1 MNGNKRKIINIGWGS
16 ERDIERDRDGGKDRD
31 TRERKS
37 DRGTYKQR
45 RKERERERKY
55 LAFDFPPCGIVVVQ
69 AN

>member
-1 MNGNKRKIINIGWGS
+1 MEVKTEIH
-16 ERDIERDRDGGKDRD
+16 E
-31 TRERKS
+31 RER